1 MTPRPTT
8 TAPRSGR
15 RSGRRGILLVALG
28 PAALTLGLLGCRPE
42 EVEPHTPFDTLDSVS
57 ATVGDEHA
65 PADAVGGEAPVPGDE
80 YPDPP
85 ALAAVRSEPVMGRT
99 GPGGRPFEVAVREPG
114 LAGQDRRFGRRIF
127 AIALRS
133 DQPVASPCSSCHRP
147 GQRVLRPEAAQ
158 NAHRNVLPRHPD
170 KAGAQCRT
178 CHAEGNV
185 EQLALMDGSR
195 VPLSHAYALCAQCHY
210 PQAEAWAAGV
220 HGKRLDAWRGRR
232 VVLGCA
238 DCHDPH
244 EPGLKPRTPYPGPT
258 LPTTGLRGSDGH

>member
-1 MTPRPTT
+1 MSPR
-8 TAPRSGR
+8 
-15 RSGRRGILLVALG
+15 LVALV
-28 PAALTLGLLGCRPE
+28 ATAVTLMALGCRPV
-42 EVEPHTPFDTLDSVS
+42 EVEEHTPFDALAPSTADDG
-57 ATVGDEHA
+57 GDAA
-65 PADAVGGEAPVPGDE
+65 PPGGAEAAMVDAAAE

-99 GPGGRPFEVAVREPG
+99 GPGGAPFEVAVREPG
-114 LAGQDRRFGRRIF
+114 LAGQDRRMGKRIF

-147 GQRVLRPEAAQ
+147 DQRVLRPEGAQ

-170 KAGAQCRT
+170 QAGAQCRT

-185 EQLALMDGSR
+185 EQLALLDGTR
-195 VPLSHAYALCAQCHY
+195 VPLAHAYALCAQCHY
-210 PQAEAWAAGV
+210 PQADAWAAGV

-244 EPGLKPRTPYPGPT
+244 EPGLKSRTPYPGPT
-258 LPTTGLRGSDGH
+258 LPTSGLRGSSGH